1 MASFNI
7 NAVDRRVQF
16 TSTGQTAFNFNFQV
30 NASSELQVYI
40 DDTLKT
46 ETTHYSVSLNGDG
59 TGTVTFGSATT
70 AGEIITIIGD
80 QPLSRTT
87 VFQTGQANNP
97 ATLETEFDNVLIRQ
111 QQLKEITDRS
121 IQLKVTTP
129 RTVTGSGTSG
139 PLEWPYD
146 ATTSNNAD
154 KVIAYDS
161 NGTSLILG
169 PTTAG
174 LTTLA
179 AISTEVQALAGITS
193 DITTAAG
200 ISSNITTVAG
210 LSTQITNLSGVSASD
225 LTTVAN
231 IGGTVLGNVSGAVT
245 AINAVNTNLAAI
257 NAVNSNSTNINTVA
271 AANTAI
277 TNVNN
282 SLANINNVNTNL
294 SGVNSFAERYRV
306 QAGVP
311 STSNDVGDLVFDT
324 TANALKVFDGSSYQL
339 AGSAVNG
346 TSARFTYTV
355 STSTTTISGNDDAGN
370 SLSYDA
376 GFVDVYLNG
385 VKMVNGSDVT
395 VTSGTSIVFAQAIGA
410 AGTDTVD
417 VIAFGTFQLA
427 NIPASSITSGT
438 LNSARLPVVPIT
450 KGGTGLSSLS
460 GNAGKALVVNTAQN
474 GFDLANTSSAEVYG
488 FNTSFTAS
496 TINYTVGVQNVGGA
510 NKYFILGQQ
519 QPTLELFEGN
529 TYIFDW
535 SGHTAHPFRFST
547 TSGGTHNSGVEYT
560 TGVTVNTSTYKTQI
574 VVASG
579 APTLYYYCQ
588 YHSGMGGQANT
599 PEPFNNTL
607 QVTTT
612 NAGADDIDAATY
624 AAFDDVV
631 FASTGFT
638 FSLSNG
644 DLIATI

>member
-1 MASFNI
+1 MATFNI

-40 DDTLKT
+40 DDVLKT

-139 PLEWPYD
+139 PLEFPYD
-146 ATTSNNAD
+146 ATASNNAD

-174 LTTLA
+174 LTTLST
-179 AISTEVQALAGITS
+179 ISTEVQALAGIAS

-231 IGGTVLGNVSGAVT
+231 IGGTVLGNVSGAV
-245 AINAVNTNLAAI
+245 
-257 NAVNSNSTNINTVA
+257 
-271 AANTAI
+271 
-277 TNVNN
+277 
-282 SLANINNVNTNL
+282 ANINQVASNL
-294 SGVNSFAERYRV
+294 SAINDFAGIYLGSASSNPTTDPDGSALDGGELYFN
-306 QAGVP
+306 
-311 STSNDVGDLVFDT
+311 TSDNQ
-324 TANALKVFDGSSYQL
+324 LKVFSLSSGWQN
-339 AGSAVNG
+339 AGSAING
-346 TSARFTYTV
+346 TSARFTFTISGTPTTV
-355 STSTTTISGNDDAGN
+355 SGNDDAGN
-370 SLSYDA
+370 SLSYSPN
-376 GFVDVYLNG
+376 FMDVYLNG
-385 VKMVNGSDVT
+385 TKMVNGTDVT
-395 VTSGTSIVFAQAIGA
+395 ITSGNSIVFASALTNG
-410 AGTDTVD
+410 DVVD
-417 VIAFGTFQLA
+417 CVAFGTF
-427 NIPASSITSGT
+427 NIASIAASAITSGT
-438 LNSARLPVVPIT
+438 LGAAR
-450 KGGTGLSSLS
+450 GGTGKTTSDLS
-460 GNAGKALVVNTAQN
+460 GQAGKALVVNTAQN

-488 FNTSFTAS
+488 FNLGFAAS
-496 TINYTVGVQNVGGA
+496 TVNYTVTVASYGGG
-510 NKYFILGQQ
+510 NKFHILGVPQY
-519 QPTLELFEGN
+519 TLELMEGN
-529 TYIFDW
+529 TYVF
-535 SGHTAHPFRFST
+535 SYPSAHPFALST
-547 TSGGTHNSGVEYT
+547 TSDGTHNSGSEYT
-560 TGVTVNTSTYKTQI
+560 TGVTRDSSANTLTY
-574 VVASG
+574 VVPTG
-579 APTLYYYCQ
+579 APQLYYYCTN
-588 YHSGMGGQANT
+588 HSGMGGTANT
-599 PEPFNNTL
+599 PAAVNNTL

-612 NAGADDIDAATY
+612 NAGADNIDAATY
-624 AAFDDVV
+624 AAFDDVI

-638 FSLSNG
+638 FSLSDGN
-644 DLIATI
+644 LIATI

>member
-1 MASFNI
+1 MATFNI

-139 PLEWPYD
+139 PLEFPYD

-154 KVIAYDS
+154 KLIAYDS

-169 PTTAG
+169 PTSAG
-174 LTTLA
+174 LTTLS
-179 AISTEVQALAGITS
+179 AISTEVQALAGIAS

-225 LTTVAN
+225 LTTVAG
-231 IGGTVLGNVSGAVT
+231 IGGTVLSNVSGAV
-245 AINAVNTNLAAI
+245 
-257 NAVNSNSTNINTVA
+257 
-271 AANTAI
+271 
-277 TNVNN
+277 
-282 SLANINNVNTNL
+282 ANINQVASNLTAISDFAGIYLGAASSNPTTDPDGSALDGGELYFNTSDN
-294 SGVNSFAERYRV
+294 
-306 QAGVP
+306 Q
-311 STSNDVGDLVFDT
+311 
-324 TANALKVFDGSSYQL
+324 LKVFSLSSGWQN
-339 AGSAVNG
+339 AGSAING
-346 TSARFTYTV
+346 TSARFTFTISGTPTTV
-355 STSTTTISGNDDAGN
+355 SGNDDAGN
-370 SLSYDA
+370 ALSYSPN
-376 GFVDVYLNG
+376 FMDVYLNG
-385 VKMVNGSDVT
+385 TKMVNGTDVT
-395 VTSGTSIVFAQAIGA
+395 ITSGNSIVFASALTNG
-410 AGTDTVD
+410 DVVD
-417 VIAFGTFQLA
+417 CVAFGTFSVA
-427 NIPASSITSGT
+427 NIAASAITSGT
-438 LNSARLPVVPIT
+438 LGAAR
-450 KGGTGLSSLS
+450 GGTGKTTSDLS
-460 GNAGKALVVNTAQN
+460 GQAGKALVVNTAQN

-496 TINYTVGVQNVGGA
+496 TIYYNVAVQSVGGA
-510 NKYFILGQQ
+510 NKYFILGTQQ
-519 QPTLELFEGN
+519 KTLELVEGN
-529 TYIFDW
+529 TYIFDHP
-535 SGHTAHPFRFST
+535 SAHPLRFST
-547 TSGGTHNSGVEYT
+547 DSNNSTPYT
-560 TGVTVNTSTYKTQI
+560 TGVTVVSSTRVQI

-579 APTLYYYCQ
+579 APTLYYYCNV
-588 YHSGMGGQANT
+588 HAGMGGQANT

-644 DLIATI
+644 NLIATI

>member
-1 MASFNI
+1 MATFNI

-40 DDTLKT
+40 DDVLKT

-139 PLEWPYD
+139 PLEFPYD
-146 ATTSNNAD
+146 ATASNNAD

-174 LTTLA
+174 LTTLST
-179 AISTEVQALAGITS
+179 ISTEVQALAGIAS

-231 IGGTVLGNVSGAVT
+231 IGGTVLGNVSGAV
-245 AINAVNTNLAAI
+245 
-257 NAVNSNSTNINTVA
+257 
-271 AANTAI
+271 
-277 TNVNN
+277 
-282 SLANINNVNTNL
+282 ANINQVASNL
-294 SGVNSFAERYRV
+294 SAINDFAGIYLGSASSNPTTDPDGSALDGGELYFN
-306 QAGVP
+306 
-311 STSNDVGDLVFDT
+311 TSDNQ
-324 TANALKVFDGSSYQL
+324 LKVFSLSSGWQN
-339 AGSAVNG
+339 AGSAING
-346 TSARFTYTV
+346 TSARFTFTISGTPTTV
-355 STSTTTISGNDDAGN
+355 SGNDDAGN
-370 SLSYDA
+370 SLSYSPN
-376 GFVDVYLNG
+376 FMDVYLNG
-385 VKMVNGSDVT
+385 TKMVNGTDVT
-395 VTSGTSIVFAQAIGA
+395 ITSGNSIVFASALTNG
-410 AGTDTVD
+410 DVVD
-417 VIAFGTFQLA
+417 CVAFGTF
-427 NIPASSITSGT
+427 NIASIAASAITSGT
-438 LNSARLPVVPIT
+438 LGAAR
-450 KGGTGLSSLS
+450 GGTNKTTSDLS
-460 GNAGKALVVNTAQN
+460 GQAGKALVVNTAQN

-488 FNTSFTAS
+488 FNLGFAAS
-496 TINYTVGVQNVGGA
+496 TVNYTVTVASYGGG
-510 NKYFILGQQ
+510 NKFHILGVPQY
-519 QPTLELFEGN
+519 TLELMEGN
-529 TYIFDW
+529 TYVF
-535 SGHTAHPFRFST
+535 SYPSAHPFALST
-547 TSGGTHNSGVEYT
+547 TSDGTHNSGSEYT
-560 TGVTVNTSTYKTQI
+560 TGVTRDSSANTLTY
-574 VVASG
+574 VVPTG
-579 APTLYYYCQ
+579 APQLYYYCTN
-588 YHSGMGGQANT
+588 HSGMGGTANT
-599 PEPFNNTL
+599 PAAVNNTL

>member
-1 MASFNI
+1 MATFNI
-7 NAVDRRVQF
+7 NAVDRRIQY
-16 TSTGQTAFNFNFQV
+16 TSTGQTAFNFSFQV

-40 DDTLKT
+40 NDVLKS
-46 ETTHYSVSLNGDG
+46 ESSHYSVSLNADG

-70 AGEIITIIGD
+70 AGQIITIIGD

-139 PLEWPYD
+139 PLEFPYD
-146 ATTSNNAD
+146 ATVSNNAD

-174 LTTLA
+174 LTTLST
-179 AISTEVQALAGITS
+179 ISTEVQALAGIAS
-193 DITTAAG
+193 NITTAAG
-200 ISSNITTVAG
+200 IASNITTVAG

-231 IGGTVLGNVSGAVT
+231 IGGTVLGNVSGAV
-245 AINAVNTNLAAI
+245 
-257 NAVNSNSTNINTVA
+257 
-271 AANTAI
+271 
-277 TNVNN
+277 
-282 SLANINNVNTNL
+282 ANINQVASNLTAISDFAGIYLGAASSNPTTDPDGSALDGGELYFNTSDN
-294 SGVNSFAERYRV
+294 
-306 QAGVP
+306 Q
-311 STSNDVGDLVFDT
+311 
-324 TANALKVFDGSSYQL
+324 LKVFSSSSGWQNAGSSI
-339 AGSAVNG
+339 NG
-346 TSARFTYTV
+346 TSARFTFTISGTPTTV
-355 STSTTTISGNDDAGN
+355 SGNDDAGTA
-370 SLSYDA
+370 LSYSPN
-376 GFVDVYLNG
+376 FMDVYLNG
-385 VKMVNGSDVT
+385 TKMVNGTDVT
-395 VTSGTSIVFAQAIGA
+395 ITSGNSIVFASALTNG
-410 AGTDTVD
+410 DVVD
-417 VIAFGTFQLA
+417 CVAFGTFNVA
-427 NIPASSITSGT
+427 NIAASAITSGT
-438 LNSARLPVVPIT
+438 LGSAR
-450 KGGTGLSSLS
+450 GGTGKTTSDLS
-460 GNAGKALVVNTAQN
+460 GQAGKALVVNSSQN

-496 TINYTVGVQNVGGA
+496 TINYTVGVQSVNGA

-529 TYIFDW
+529 TYVFTYP
-535 SGHTAHPFRFST
+535 SGHPFKFST
-547 TSGGTHNSGVEYT
+547 TSNGSHGGGSEYT
-560 TGVTVNTSTYKTQI
+560 TGVTHNSSTQVTI
-574 VVASG
+574 VVATG
-579 APTLYYYCQ
+579 APTLYYYCSS
-588 YHSGMGGQANT
+588 HSGMGGQANT

-607 QVTTT
+607 QLTTT
-612 NAGADDIDAATY
+612 NAGADNISATTY

-638 FSLSNG
+638 FSLSDG

>member
-1 MASFNI
+1 MATFNI

-139 PLEWPYD
+139 PLEFPYD
-146 ATTSNNAD
+146 ATASNNAD

-179 AISTEVQALAGITS
+179 AISTEVQALAGIAS

-225 LTTVAN
+225 LTAVAN
-231 IGGTVLGNVSGAVT
+231 IGGTVLGNVSGAV
-245 AINAVNTNLAAI
+245 
-257 NAVNSNSTNINTVA
+257 
-271 AANTAI
+271 
-277 TNVNN
+277 
-282 SLANINNVNTNL
+282 ANINQVASNLTAISDFAGIYLGAASSNPTQDPDGSALDGGELYFNTSTNQL
-294 SGVNSFAERYRV
+294 KVY
-306 QAGVP
+306 
-311 STSNDVGDLVFDT
+311 STSS
-324 TANALKVFDGSSYQL
+324 GSQN
-339 AGSAVNG
+339 AGSAING
-346 TSARFTYTV
+346 TSARFTFTISGTPTTV
-355 STSTTTISGNDDAGN
+355 SGNDDAGN
-370 SLSYDA
+370 ALSYSPN
-376 GFVDVYLNG
+376 FMDVYLNG
-385 VKMVNGSDVT
+385 TKMVNGTDVT
-395 VTSGTSIVFAQAIGA
+395 ITSGNSIVFASALTNG
-410 AGTDTVD
+410 DVVD
-417 VIAFGTFQLA
+417 CVAFGTFSVA
-427 NIPASSITSGT
+427 NIAASAITSGT
-438 LNSARLPVVPIT
+438 LGAAR
-450 KGGTGLSSLS
+450 GGTGKTTSDLS
-460 GNAGKALVVNTAQN
+460 GQAGKALVVNTAQN

-488 FNTSFTAS
+488 FNLGFTAS
-496 TINYTVGVQNVGGA
+496 TVNYTVTVASYGGG
-510 NKYFILGQQ
+510 NKFHILGVPQK
-519 QPTLELFEGN
+519 TLELMEGN
-529 TYIFDW
+529 TYVF
-535 SGHTAHPFRFST
+535 SYPSAHPFALST
-547 TSGGTHNSGVEYT
+547 TSDGTHGGGSEYT
-560 TGVTVNTSTYKTQI
+560 TGVTRDSSANTLTY
-574 VVASG
+574 VVPTG
-579 APTLYYYCQ
+579 APQLYYYCTN
-588 YHSGMGGQANT
+588 HSGMGGTANT
-599 PEPFNNTL
+599 PAAVNNTL

-612 NAGADDIDAATY
+612 NAGADNIDAATY

-638 FSLSNG
+638 FSVSDGN
-644 DLIATI
+644 LIATI

>member
-1 MASFNI
+1 MATFNI

-40 DDTLKT
+40 DDVLKT

-139 PLEWPYD
+139 PLEFPYD
-146 ATTSNNAD
+146 ATASNNAD

-174 LTTLA
+174 LTTLST
-179 AISTEVQALAGITS
+179 ISTEVQALAGIAS

-231 IGGTVLGNVSGAVT
+231 IGGTVLGNVSGAV
-245 AINAVNTNLAAI
+245 
-257 NAVNSNSTNINTVA
+257 
-271 AANTAI
+271 
-277 TNVNN
+277 
-282 SLANINNVNTNL
+282 ANINQVASNL
-294 SGVNSFAERYRV
+294 SAINDFAGIYLGSASSNPTTDPDGSALDGGELYFN
-306 QAGVP
+306 
-311 STSNDVGDLVFDT
+311 TSDNQ
-324 TANALKVFDGSSYQL
+324 LKVFSLSSGWQN
-339 AGSAVNG
+339 AGSAING
-346 TSARFTYTV
+346 TSARFTFTISGTPTTV
-355 STSTTTISGNDDAGN
+355 SGNDDAGN
-370 SLSYDA
+370 SLSYSPN
-376 GFVDVYLNG
+376 FMDVYLNG
-385 VKMVNGSDVT
+385 TKMVNGTDVT
-395 VTSGTSIVFAQAIGA
+395 ITSGNSIVFASALTNG
-410 AGTDTVD
+410 DVVD
-417 VIAFGTFQLA
+417 CVAFGTF
-427 NIPASSITSGT
+427 NIASIAASAITSGT
-438 LNSARLPVVPIT
+438 LGAAR
-450 KGGTGLSSLS
+450 GGTGKTTSDLS
-460 GNAGKALVVNTAQN
+460 GQAGKALVVNTAQN

-488 FNTSFTAS
+488 FNLGFAAS
-496 TINYTVGVQNVGGA
+496 TVNYTVTVASYGGG
-510 NKYFILGQQ
+510 NKFHILGVPQY
-519 QPTLELFEGN
+519 TLELMEGN
-529 TYIFDW
+529 TYVF
-535 SGHTAHPFRFST
+535 SYPSAHPFALST
-547 TSGGTHNSGVEYT
+547 TSDGTHNSGSEYT
-560 TGVTVNTSTYKTQI
+560 TGVTRDSSANTLTY
-574 VVASG
+574 VVPTG
-579 APTLYYYCQ
+579 APQLYYYCTN
-588 YHSGMGGQANT
+588 HSGMGGTANT
-599 PEPFNNTL
+599 PAAVNNTL

-612 NAGADDIDAATY
+612 NAGADNIDAATY
-624 AAFDDVV
+624 AAFDDVI

>member
-139 PLEWPYD
+139 PLEFPYD
-146 ATTSNNAD
+146 ATASNNAD

-547 TSGGTHNSGVEYT
+547 TSNGTHGGGTEYT

-644 DLIATI
+644 NLIATI

>member
-1 MASFNI
+1 MATFNI

-139 PLEWPYD
+139 PLEFPYD

-154 KVIAYDS
+154 KLIAYDS

-174 LTTLA
+174 LTTLST
-179 AISTEVQALAGITS
+179 ISTEVQALAGIAS
-193 DITTAAG
+193 NITTAAG
-200 ISSNITTVAG
+200 IASNITTVAG
-210 LSTQITNLSGVSASD
+210 LSTEITNLSGVSASD

-231 IGGTVLGNVSGAVT
+231 IGGTVLGNVSGAV
-245 AINAVNTNLAAI
+245 
-257 NAVNSNSTNINTVA
+257 
-271 AANTAI
+271 
-277 TNVNN
+277 
-282 SLANINNVNTNL
+282 ANINQVASNL
-294 SGVNSFAERYRV
+294 SAISDFAGIYLGAASSNPTQDPDGSALDGGELYFNTSTNQLKV
-306 QAGVP
+306 Y
-311 STSNDVGDLVFDT
+311 STSSGWQN
-324 TANALKVFDGSSYQL
+324 
-339 AGSAVNG
+339 AGSVTNG
-346 TSARFTYTV
+346 TSARFKFTISGTP
-355 STSTTTISGNDDAGN
+355 TTISGADDAGN
-370 SLSYDA
+370 TLAYDA
-376 GFVDVYLNG
+376 NFMDVYLNG
-385 VKMVNGSDVT
+385 VKQVNGVDVT
-395 VTSGTSIVFAQAIGA
+395 ITSGTSIVFASALTNG
-410 AGTDTVD
+410 DVVD
-417 VIAFGTFQLA
+417 CVAFGTFQLA
-427 NIPASSITSGT
+427 NINAGTAITAGV
-438 LNSARLPVVPIT
+438 LPVAR
-450 KGGTGLSSLS
+450 GGTNKTTSDLS
-460 GNAGKALVVNTAQN
+460 GQAGKALVVNTAQN

-488 FNTSFTAS
+488 FNLGFTAS
-496 TINYTVGVQNVGGA
+496 TVNYTVTVASYGGG
-510 NKYFILGQQ
+510 NKFHILGTPQK
-519 QPTLELFEGN
+519 TLELMEGN
-529 TYIFDW
+529 TYVFTYP
-535 SGHTAHPFRFST
+535 SGHPFALST
-547 TSGGTHNSGVEYT
+547 SSDGTHGGGSEYT
-560 TGVTVNTSTYKTQI
+560 TGVTRN
-574 VVASG
+574 SG
-579 APTLYYYCQ
+579 ANTLTYVVPTGAPQLYYYCTS
-588 YHSGMGGQANT
+588 HSGMGGTANT
-599 PEPFNNTL
+599 PAAVNNTV

-612 NAGADDIDAATY
+612 NAGADNIDAATY

-638 FSLSNG
+638 FSVSDGN
-644 DLIATI
+644 LIATI